1 MSTRIA
7 PAKSQSVNGDGAEDT
22 HVEGGFVDD
31 IVRGVREALDDV
43 DVGELAD
50 QARNWVR
57 EHPILT
63 VAAAA
68 GAGFLVAA
76 IYRAVSAE
84 RAHDGRGGFLRE
96 TAGDLADAVDSRA
109 RGLREQASRDIASAL
124 SSVTTTTSH
133 PASEGA
139 ARPIAEPTQAGR
151 EPTDTLKSVLAAI
164 VLTKVG
170 EWLARLK

>member
-7 PAKSQSVNGDGAEDT
+7 PSESQFVNGDGADEAQAD
-22 HVEGGFVDD
+22 GGLVDD
-31 IVRGVREALDDV
+31 IARGVREALDGV
-43 DVGELAD
+43 DVGELVD

-57 EHPILT
+57 KHPVLT

-68 GAGFLVAA
+68 GAGFLIASV
-76 IYRAVSAE
+76 YRAASAD
-84 RAHDGRGGFLRE
+84 RDHGGSGGFLRE

-109 RGLREQASRDIASAL
+109 RGLREQASRDIANAF
-124 SSVTTTTSH
+124 SSVATSTSH
-133 PASEGA
+133 PGREES
-139 ARPIAEPTQAGR
+139 ARPTAEPTQAGR

-164 VLTKVG
+164 LLTKVG